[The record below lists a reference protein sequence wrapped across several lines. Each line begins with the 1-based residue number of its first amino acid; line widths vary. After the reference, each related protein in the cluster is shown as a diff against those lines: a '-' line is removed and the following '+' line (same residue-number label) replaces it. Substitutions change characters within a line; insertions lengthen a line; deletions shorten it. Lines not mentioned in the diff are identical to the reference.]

1 MSDRTTLE
9 IIAPTV
15 EEALAQGLA
24 QLGLTA
30 DAVSVEVLDSGSKG
44 LFGFG
49 GRQVRVRLTV
59 NPPLME
65 AAPAIAPKPG
75 PEPAKRSEST
85 PMAKEVK
92 PESKAEPKPE
102 LKNQQKAESK
112 AESKPRRPEKKVEQR
127 KPAPVPAPKVESHA
141 ADPVLD
147 ATESIVSR
155 LIYHLDM
162 TAQVSAHYDE
172 TSTDDRR
179 VIQVDVHG
187 DNLSALIGRHAETL
201 TALQHVASLMV
212 GKQTQQWVQLVVD
225 VEGYRERREKQVRQI
240 ALRMVDQVIK
250 TGRKATLEPMT
261 ASERRTIHIELRGH
275 PAVTTEST
283 GEEPH
288 RKVVI
293 LPKKQ

>member
-1 MSDRTTLE
+1 MSGTTLE

-15 EEALAQGLA
+15 EEALSQGLS

-44 LFGFG
+44 LFGLG

-59 NPPLME
+59 NPLPGE
-65 AAPAIAPKPG
+65 VVPAS
-75 PEPAKRSEST
+75 RSAS
-85 PMAKEVK
+85 
-92 PESKAEPKPE
+92 EPKPAPAKKSE
-102 LKNQQKAESK
+102 SAPKAPREN
-112 AESKPRRPEKKVEQR
+112 KPRPEKK
-127 KPAPVPAPKVESHA
+127 PAQEVKTDNGDHDH
-141 ADPVLD
+141 DPILD
-147 ATESIVSR
+147 TTEEIVSK
-155 LIYHLDM
+155 LIHHLGM
-162 TAQVSAHYDE
+162 KAQVSAHFDE

-179 VIQVDVHG
+179 TIQVDVHG
-187 DNLSALIGRHAETL
+187 DDLSALIGRQAETL
-201 TALQHVASLMV
+201 NAFQYVASLIV
-212 GKQTQQWVQLVVD
+212 GKETQQWVQLVVD
-225 VEGYRERREKQVRQI
+225 VEGYRSRREKQVRQI

-261 ASERRTIHIELRGH
+261 SSERRAIHIELRGH

-293 LPKKQ
+293 IPKE